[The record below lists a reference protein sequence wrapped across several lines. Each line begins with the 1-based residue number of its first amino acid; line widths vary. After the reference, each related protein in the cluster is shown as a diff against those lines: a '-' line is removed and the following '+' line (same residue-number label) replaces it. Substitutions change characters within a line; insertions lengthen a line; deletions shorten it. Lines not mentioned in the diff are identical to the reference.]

1 MVSVRILLFAVIC
14 AVLTGC
20 AEVGPDYHV
29 PQNAIVNAPEA
40 NGVFVA
46 GGAAVQ
52 DSPPPDHWWR
62 LYDDATLDDLV
73 AKALASNVDLRAA
86 QANLERSDALL
97 AEVRSERDISVAA
110 DTEVNYT
117 QQSAQAV
124 LSHVEPPRHGTYN
137 VGITMSYDLDLF
149 GGIRRGIEAASAQN
163 EAAVAARDLVR
174 VNVAA
179 ETARAYADLCNAG
192 NQIDV
197 LQHVIIVQQ
206 QSLALTQQLIAS
218 GRAAPFE
225 QGRQQGPIDSSRS
238 QLEPLKALQLNAAFR
253 LATLMGQPP
262 EKYDRSLLA
271 CHTPLKLDM
280 LIPTGDG
287 RELLKRRPDVR
298 AAERRL
304 AASTADIGVATAA
317 LYPDVKLGA
326 SIGST
331 GAITSFLSPLTNRFS
346 VGPMIT
352 WDLHRSAIRDRISAA
367 QAQSRESLANFDSTV
382 LTALRETESS
392 LDTYAAGLDR
402 LQRLED
408 ARNEARTVYERT
420 NELRHGGKV
429 GGLVALD
436 AERTYV
442 TAEMAVASAQ
452 EDVNNEQIA
461 TFLAL
466 GGGWQ

>member
-1 MVSVRILLFAVIC
+1 MVSKRAFIISAIC
-14 AVLTGC
+14 AALVGC

-29 PQNAIVNAPEA
+29 PSGALVNAPGA
-40 NGVFVA
+40 NGAFVA
-46 GGAAVQ
+46 GGGAVQ
-52 DSPPPDHWWR
+52 DTPPPDHWWH
-62 LYDDATLDDLV
+62 LYDDATLDSLV
-73 AKALASNVDLRAA
+73 EKALSSNVDLRAA

-97 AEVRSERDISVAA
+97 AEVRSERDLSIAA
-110 DTEVNYT
+110 DTEINYT
-117 QQSAQAV
+117 QQSAAAV
-124 LSHVEPPRHGTYN
+124 LSHVQPPRHGTYN
-137 VGITMSYDLDLF
+137 TGITMSYDLDLF

-192 NQIDV
+192 NQLDV
-197 LQHVIIVQQ
+197 LQHVITVQER
-206 QSLALTQQLIAS
+206 SLMLTHQLVQN

-225 QGRQQGPIDSSRS
+225 EGRQQSPIDSSRS
-238 QLEPLKALQLNAAFR
+238 QIAPLKAVQLNAAFR

-262 EKYDRSLLA
+262 ANYDRSLLA
-271 CHTPLKLDM
+271 CHTPLKLNM

-287 RELLKRRPDVR
+287 QALLKRRPDVR

-304 AASTADIGVATAA
+304 AASTAQIGVATAA

-331 GAITSFLSPLTNRFS
+331 GAITSFFSPLTNRFS

-367 QAQSRESLANFDSTV
+367 EAQSRESLANFDGTV

-408 ARNEARTVYERT
+408 ARNEARMVYERT
-420 NELRHGGKV
+420 NELRRGGKV
-429 GGLVALD
+429 SGLVALD

-442 TAEMAVASAQ
+442 ASEMTVATAQA
-452 EDVNNEQIA
+452 DVNSEQIA